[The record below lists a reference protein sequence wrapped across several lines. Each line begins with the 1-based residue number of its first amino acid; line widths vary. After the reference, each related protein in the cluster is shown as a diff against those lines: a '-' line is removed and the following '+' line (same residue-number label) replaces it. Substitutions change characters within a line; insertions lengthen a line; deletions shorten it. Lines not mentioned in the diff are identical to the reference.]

1 MQHLGTWGDN
11 MPFTFSSDWDSS
23 ENHKSG
29 IAGLG
34 TSGEIQ
40 AAVSSACA
48 GKSSADN
55 AVKALLTYCGAASD
69 KVTVLKG
76 IHQAENPSWVGAIYH
91 VTVSIPW
98 GRGSI
103 TFHVYFTLTVIQK
116 AKPKT
121 ISKKVWKSMP
131 SIEKAYQTFTLSEV
145 SYIWNGVRQAPAIT

>member
-1 MQHLGTWGDN
+1 
-11 MPFTFSSDWDSS
+11 MPFTFSADWDSA

-48 GKSSADN
+48 GKTCGDN
-55 AVKALLTYCGAASD
+55 AVQAVLTHCGSGSD

-76 IHQAENPSWVGAIYH
+76 IHQAEGVSWVGAVYH

-103 TFHVYFTLTVIQK
+103 TFHIYFTLTVIPK
-116 AKPKT
+116 AKPKS

-131 SIEKAYQTFTLSEV
+131 AVEKAYQTFTLTEV